1 MVDIPKFGP
10 KTIEQIISEIN
21 HIRKNPKSYAR
32 KLRNYATQFK
42 GNVLRLENMKN
53 GLITTEGPSAYKEA
67 ATFLE
72 QLPKLGSLFTDENLN
87 NAAQAMAN
95 EMSNYSDFAQMSSI
109 DRDSIINSFG
119 TYEGKFG
126 ESTDFG
132 SLYPEMIVM
141 NLIVDDGDERRRNR
155 NMMFDSN
162 FNQIGVGIC
171 SHDKFKSITVIMYAN
186 EFIPGKGEKR
196 THQKATQREIDGGDP
211 LERDAGYRKDLNTDT
226 AKYNFAPGT
235 HINYRHKE
243 SIDPEKDLITDRA
256 KENDD
261 YYYDDNNYGGE
272 NYIVKSNKNVR
283 KDKSTNEGNFQSNYR
298 KKIDVSTLGGKGNN
312 NRENVNENNFE
323 KENII
328 TSEKAYGKGYFDN
341 KKIENSNQNKMA
353 QSNRVKNNPNIN
365 VNSGFNEDDDL
376 PEGVLRIEKN
386 ERFIIEKG
394 EKKKITK
401 IVRYME
407 NGDINTELFKTKV

>member
-10 KTIEQIISEIN
+10 KTIETIISEIN

-32 KLRNYATQFK
+32 KLRNYSTQFK

-72 QLPKLGSLFTDENLN
+72 QLPKLNSLLPDDNLN
-87 NAAQAMAN
+87 NAAQAMAE
-95 EMSNYSDFAQMSSI
+95 EMSKYSDFAQMSSI
-109 DRDSIINSFG
+109 DRDNIISSFG

-171 SHDKFKSITVIMYAN
+171 KHDKFKSITVIMYAN
-186 EFIPGKGEKR
+186 EFIAGKGVKR
-196 THQKATQREIDGGDP
+196 NPQKATQREIDGGDP
-211 LERDAGYRKDLNTDT
+211 LQKDIGYKKDLNTDT
-226 AKYNFAPGT
+226 AKYNLGPSNRGNYQKEE
-235 HINYRHKE
+235 INYE
-243 SIDPEKDLITDRA
+243 YSNKD
-256 KENDD
+256 
-261 YYYDDNNYGGE
+261 YDDGNDYNL
-272 NYIVKSNKNVR
+272 KSNK
-283 KDKSTNEGNFQSNYR
+283 KTMQKKEFSNEGNYR
-298 KKIDVSTLGGKGNN
+298 KKIDVSELGGTGNN
-312 NRENVNENNFE
+312 KREYRENYY
-323 KENII
+323 KEEI
-328 TSEKAYGKGYFDN
+328 TSNTQKPYDDDN
-341 KKIENSNQNKMA
+341 KKFSNYEESNMRKNYNTYNPPLNK
-353 QSNRVKNNPNIN
+353 N
-365 VNSGFNEDDDL
+365 VSSGFNEDDDL
-376 PEGVLRIEKN
+376 PEGVMRIERN
-386 ERFIIEKG
+386 EKFVVEKG
-394 EKKKITK
+394 VKKKITK

-407 NGDINTELFKTKV
+407 NGEINTELFKTNV